1 VPCGIC
7 GMRVTSMER
16 LLGGPV
22 DLKEVSMSLTHNF
35 GMLFGRTMKKA
46 AGQVLHPQLA
56 GVALV

>member
-1 VPCGIC
+1 
-7 GMRVTSMER
+7 MRVTSMER